1 MPSLPDRLRRAARER
16 TERWIR
22 RRQGPDRDPIELVR
36 NRIYILP
43 TPLGLTYA
51 LMVFAMV
58 GGGMNYNNNLALGFA
73 FLLASL
79 GLVAMHHTHGN
90 LQGLQLRLRQARS
103 ACVGQ
108 PIRYGLLVSNP
119 SARARTRIE
128 FALGKELASTIDVPA
143 TGEAEAELTVTA
155 DRRGRVRLERFIVA
169 TRYPLGLFRAWAVI
183 HPEYTALAWPRPAQ
197 RGRTPPGAPGGRT
210 GQHARGSGDDDFAG
224 LRPYQPGDP
233 LRRIAWKTY
242 ARGRGL
248 HVQQFSGSAVV
259 THVFDWDSLDPL
271 PIEARLSQLCRWV
284 LDAHERGE
292 PYALRLP
299 RAGVAMDSGPAHR
312 ERCLAALALFEAEG
326 ARV

>member
-1 MPSLPDRLRRAARER
+1 MPALPHRLQRAARER
-16 TERWIR
+16 AERWIR
-22 RRQGPDRDPIELVR
+22 RRQGADRDPIELVR

-43 TPLGLTYA
+43 TRLGLTYA
-51 LMVFAMV
+51 VMVVAMV
-58 GGGMNYNNNLALGFA
+58 GGGMNYNNNLALAFA

-108 PIRYGLLVSNP
+108 PIRYALLVANP
-119 SARARTRIE
+119 SPQTRTRIE
-128 FALGKELASTIDVPA
+128 FALGKDVITTIDVPA
-143 TGEAEAELTVTA
+143 TGDAEAELTRIA
-155 DRRGRVRLERFIVA
+155 ERRGRLPLDRFVVA

-183 HPEYTALAWPRPAQ
+183 HPDYSALAWPQPAQ
-197 RGRTPPGAPGGRT
+197 RGRTPPGGVGGRT
-210 GQHARGSGDDDFAG
+210 GQRPRGSGDDDFAG

-248 HVQQFSGSAVV
+248 YVQQFTGSALI
-259 THVFDWDSLDPL
+259 THMFDWDSLDPL
-271 PIEARLSQLCRWV
+271 PVEVRLSQLCRWV
-284 LDAHERGE
+284 LDAHERAE

-299 RAGVAMDSGPAHR
+299 GTLIAMDSGPAHR
-312 ERCLAALALFEAEG
+312 ERCLAALALFGTEG
-326 ARV
+326 SRD